1 LNVREI
7 MNTEVITTTPD
18 ASIRNA
24 ARLLR
29 EHGISGL
36 PIVEGKNLVGIVTE
50 TDILKLLK
58 THPASG
64 NLWLPSPL
72 EIIEVPIREL
82 LNWEELKHSL
92 EDTAEKPVSSI
103 MKRKVHT
110 TSPDESV
117 EDASWK
123 MVQHRVNRL
132 PVIDKGK
139 LTGII
144 ARGDIINA
152 LSGEG
157 DESD

>member
-1 LNVREI
+1 MNVGEV
-7 MNTEVITTTPD
+7 MNTDVITIAPD
-18 ASIRNA
+18 ASIRDA

-29 EHGISGL
+29 EHRISGL
-36 PIVEGKNLVGIVTE
+36 PVVDGVKLVGIVTE

-58 THPASG
+58 THPPSK

-72 EIIEVPIREL
+72 EVIEVPIREL
-82 LNWEELKHSL
+82 LNWEELKKSL
-92 EDTAEKPVSSI
+92 EETAERPVKSI

-110 TSPDESV
+110 TSPDESI

-123 MVQHRVNRL
+123 MVEHRVNRL
-132 PVIDKGK
+132 PVVEGGK
-139 LTGII
+139 LIGIV

-157 DESD
+157 

>member
-1 LNVREI
+1 LNVGEV

-18 ASIRNA
+18 ASIREV

-36 PIVEGKNLVGIVTE
+36 PIVDGVELVGIVTE

-58 THPASG
+58 IHSASG

-72 EIIEVPIREL
+72 EVIEVPIREL

-92 EDTAEKPVSSI
+92 EDTAEKPVRNI
-103 MKRKVHT
+103 MKRRVHT
-110 TSPDESV
+110 TSPDESI

-132 PVIDKGK
+132 PVVEAGK
-139 LTGII
+139 LIGIV

-157 DESD
+157 D

>member
-1 LNVREI
+1 

-18 ASIRNA
+18 ASIREV

-36 PIVEGKNLVGIVTE
+36 PIVDGVELVGIVTE
-50 TDILKLLK
+50 TDILRLLK
-58 THPASG
+58 IHSASG

-72 EIIEVPIREL
+72 EVIEVPIREL

-92 EDTAEKPVSSI
+92 EDTAEKPVRNI
-103 MKRKVHT
+103 MKRRVHT
-110 TSPDESV
+110 TSPDESI

-132 PVIDKGK
+132 PVVEAGK
-139 LTGII
+139 LIGIV

-157 DESD
+157 D

>member
-1 LNVREI
+1 MNVGEV

-18 ASIRNA
+18 ASIREV

-36 PIVEGKNLVGIVTE
+36 PIVDGVELVGIVTE
-50 TDILKLLK
+50 TDILRLLK
-58 THPASG
+58 IHSASG

-72 EIIEVPIREL
+72 EVIEVPIREL

-92 EDTAEKPVSSI
+92 EDTAEKPVRNI
-103 MKRKVHT
+103 MKRRVHT
-110 TSPDESV
+110 TSPDESI

-132 PVIDKGK
+132 PVVEAGK
-139 LTGII
+139 LIGIV

-157 DESD
+157 D

>member
-1 LNVREI
+1 MNVGEV

-18 ASIRNA
+18 ASIREV

-36 PIVEGKNLVGIVTE
+36 PIVDGVELVGIVTE

-58 THPASG
+58 IHSASG

-72 EIIEVPIREL
+72 EVIEVPIREL
-82 LNWEELKHSL
+82 LNWEDLKHSL
-92 EDTAEKPVSSI
+92 EDTAEKPVRSI
-103 MKRKVHT
+103 MKRRVHT
-110 TSPDESV
+110 ASPDESI

-132 PVIDKGK
+132 PVVEAGK
-139 LTGII
+139 LIGIV

-157 DESD
+157 D

>member
-1 LNVREI
+1 MNVGEV
-7 MNTEVITTTPD
+7 MNTDVITIAPD
-18 ASIRNA
+18 ASIRDA

-29 EHGISGL
+29 EHRISGL
-36 PIVEGKNLVGIVTE
+36 PVVDGVKLVGIVTE

-58 THPASG
+58 THPPSK

-72 EIIEVPIREL
+72 EVIEVPIREL
-82 LNWEELKHSL
+82 LNWEELKKSL
-92 EDTAEKPVSSI
+92 EETAERPVKSI

-110 TSPDESV
+110 TSPDESI

-123 MVQHRVNRL
+123 MVEHRVNRL
-132 PVIDKGK
+132 PVVEDGK
-139 LTGII
+139 LIGIV

-157 DESD
+157 D

>member
-1 LNVREI
+1 MNVREV
-7 MNTEVITTTPD
+7 MNTNVITIAPD
-18 ASIRNA
+18 ASIRDA

-36 PIVEGKNLVGIVTE
+36 PVVDGVKLVGIVTE

-58 THPASG
+58 THHPSE

-72 EIIEVPIREL
+72 EVIEVPIREL
-82 LNWEELKHSL
+82 LNWEELKKSL
-92 EDTAEKPVSSI
+92 EETAERPVKSI

-110 TSPDESV
+110 TSPDESI

-123 MVQHRVNRL
+123 MVEHRVNRL
-132 PVIDKGK
+132 PVVEDGK
-139 LTGII
+139 LVGIV

-157 DESD
+157 D

>member
-1 LNVREI
+1 
-7 MNTEVITTTPD
+7 MNTDVITIAPD
-18 ASIRNA
+18 ASIRDA

-29 EHGISGL
+29 EHRISGL
-36 PIVEGKNLVGIVTE
+36 PVVDGVKLVGIVTE

-58 THPASG
+58 THPPSK

-72 EIIEVPIREL
+72 EVIEVPIREL
-82 LNWEELKHSL
+82 LNWEELKKSL
-92 EDTAEKPVSSI
+92 EETAERPVKSI

-110 TSPDESV
+110 TSPDESI

-123 MVQHRVNRL
+123 MVEHRVNRL
-132 PVIDKGK
+132 PVVEDGK
-139 LTGII
+139 LVGIV

-157 DESD
+157 

>member
-1 LNVREI
+1 MNVGEV

-18 ASIRNA
+18 ASIREV

-36 PIVEGKNLVGIVTE
+36 PIVDGVELVGIVTE

-58 THPASG
+58 IHSASG

-72 EIIEVPIREL
+72 EVIEVPIREL

-92 EDTAEKPVSSI
+92 EDTAEKPVRNI
-103 MKRKVHT
+103 MKRRVHT
-110 TSPDESV
+110 TSPDESI

-132 PVIDKGK
+132 PVVEAGK
-139 LTGII
+139 LIGIV

-157 DESD
+157 D

>member
-1 LNVREI
+1 

-18 ASIRNA
+18 ASIREV

-36 PIVEGKNLVGIVTE
+36 PIVDGVELVGIVTE

-58 THPASG
+58 IHSASG

-72 EIIEVPIREL
+72 EVIEVPIREL

-92 EDTAEKPVSSI
+92 EDTAEKPVRNI
-103 MKRKVHT
+103 MKRRVHT
-110 TSPDESV
+110 TSPDESI

-132 PVIDKGK
+132 PVVEAGK
-139 LTGII
+139 LIGIV

-157 DESD
+157 D